1 MQVMCLAEALRV
13 GVVRCMGSCDEN
25 NDWGHKDVSSLP
37 CLVSPL

>member
-1 MQVMCLAEALRV
+1 MQVMCLAEALQV
-13 GVVRCMGSCDEN
+13 GVIRCTGSRDEI